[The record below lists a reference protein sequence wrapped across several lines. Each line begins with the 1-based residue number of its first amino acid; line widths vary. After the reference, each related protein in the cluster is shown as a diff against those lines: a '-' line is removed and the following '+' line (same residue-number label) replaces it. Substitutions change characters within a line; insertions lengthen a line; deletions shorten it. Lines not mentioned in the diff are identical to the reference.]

1 MRLSHIATLFVAS
14 LIAGFGV
21 QNSMA
26 QHMNVPGNPCQ
37 SIGPNSSETQCFITA
52 SQNADKELNS
62 FYGKLIAHLSPEDR
76 KNLQAAQRLWVQF
89 RDANCKAE
97 YNLYGGGSAGP
108 TVRAACIEAVTR
120 HRTAELKVMY
130 SWTLDK

>member
-1 MRLSHIATLFVAS
+1 
-14 LIAGFGV
+14 
-21 QNSMA
+21 MA

-52 SQNADKELNS
+52 SQIADRDLNS
-62 FYGKLIAHLSPEDR
+62 FYGKLITHLDPENR

-89 RDANCKAE
+89 RDANCRAE
-97 YNLYGGGSAGP
+97 YDLYGGASAGP

-120 HRTAELKVMY
+120 HRTAELKIMY
-130 SWTLDK
+130 GWTLDK